1 MNLPEITTG
10 NEPESEHSVL
20 LREQL
25 QKNWGYPDFRPL
37 QREAMTLVMSD
48 RDSLVVLPTGGGK
61 SLCYQVPAISREGL
75 ALIVSPLIS
84 LMKDQV
90 DSLQTLGIKAACIN
104 SMQSQR
110 DKQEVADQI
119 RRRELKLLY
128 IAPERLVQARTIE
141 FLAQSKVSFIAVDEA
156 HCISQWGHDFR
167 PEYRQLS
174 SLREVFPGV
183 SIHGYT
189 ATATPQVRTD
199 IVEQLGLKEAQ
210 VLVGSF
216 DRPNLLYRVERRG
229 DSVGQIQQ
237 ILKRHKGETGIIYCI
252 SRKNVEAT
260 SSALNQLGFRTLPY
274 HAGLSDDDRRRSQE
288 AFIEEKVDIIVATV
302 AFGMGIDKSN
312 VRFVIHAEMP
322 KSLEHYQQES
332 GRAGRDGLEAECTLL
347 YSPGDAEIWTYLMND
362 VEDAAVRASAES
374 SLRSMRQYCTSMRC
388 RHQLLVEHFGQKLD
402 SPNCGACDV
411 CLKEMQPVE
420 EPLVIAQKILSSVI
434 RQGERFGAAY
444 TAQVLK
450 GSKNKRI
457 SENGH
462 DSLSTW
468 GLLKSESELQIR
480 SWIDQLVS
488 QGFLRSVGEYNCVQV
503 TSTGRQLLKGQ
514 VQPVLLRARTTEK
527 VAAAEDKWEGVD
539 RDLFEEL
546 RGMRNRL
553 AIRKNVP
560 PYIVFGDG
568 TLRSLAAHRPTTREG
583 LQQIQGIGVKKM
595 QEFGP
600 VVLFTIQQWCEKHQL
615 TTNVGLASNGSD
627 SLSDVK
633 KAPARIVTG
642 TIPEEYVEYF
652 EQRIPVEEIADQ
664 LDRTADTVVKHL
676 TVWIQQRRITEI
688 GSWVTMTQQKL
699 VEDSLGRLGAER
711 LKPIFEDLKGEI
723 PYYIIRVVIT
733 AWELKQQDDD

>member
-1 MNLPEITTG
+1 MNSSESTTD
-10 NEPESEHSVL
+10 NAADSECAVQ
-20 LREQL
+20 LRVHL
-25 QKNWGYPDFRPL
+25 QKHWGYSDFRPL
-37 QREAMTLVMSD
+37 QREAMTLVMGD

-61 SLCYQVPAISREGL
+61 SLCYQVPAISRDGL

-90 DSLQTLGIKAACIN
+90 DSLQSVGVKAACIN
-104 SMQSQR
+104 SMQTQR
-110 DKQEVADQI
+110 DKIEVADLI

-128 IAPERLVQARTIE
+128 IAPERLVQPKTIE

-174 SLREVFPGV
+174 SLRDVFPGV

-189 ATATPQVRTD
+189 ATATPQVRND
-199 IVEQLGLKEAQ
+199 IVEQLGLKNAE

-216 DRPNLLYRVERRG
+216 DRPNLVYRVERRADG
-229 DSVGQIQQ
+229 IAQIQQ

-252 SRKNVEAT
+252 SRKNVEAN
-260 SSALNQLGFRTLPY
+260 SQALNQLGFRTLPY
-274 HAGLSDDDRRRSQE
+274 HAGLSDDDRRRSQD

-347 YSPGDAEIWTYLMND
+347 YSPADAEIWNFLMND
-362 VEDAAVRASAES
+362 VEDPAVRAAGET

-402 SPNCGACDV
+402 SLNCGACDI

-457 SENGH
+457 TENGH

-468 GLLKSESELQIR
+468 GLLRADSELQIR

-488 QGFLRSVGEYNCVQV
+488 QGFMRSVGEYNCLQV
-503 TSTGRQLLKGQ
+503 TSVGRQLLKGQ
-514 VQPVLLRARTTEK
+514 LQPTLLKTRTTEK
-527 VAAAEDKWEGVD
+527 VASAEDKWEGVD

-553 AIRKNVP
+553 AVQKNVP

-568 TLRSLAAHRPTTREG
+568 TLRALAAHRPTTRQG
-583 LQQIQGIGVKKM
+583 LQQIQGIGVKKL

-600 VVLFTIQQWCEKHQL
+600 VVLFTIQQWCEQHKL
-615 TTNVGLASNGSD
+615 SANVGL
-627 SLSDVK
+627 SLDEEAVPQEITKIEPRAAVSS
-633 KAPARIVTG
+633 
-642 TIPEEYVEYF
+642 IPDEYLEYF
-652 EQRIPVEEIADQ
+652 EKRIPVEEVADQ
-664 LDRTADTVVKHL
+664 LDRTADTVVKYL
-676 TVWIQQRRITEI
+676 TAFLQRRRITDI
-688 GSWVTMTQQKL
+688 GSWVPLTQQNRI
-699 VEDSLGRLGAER
+699 EESLGRLGSER
-711 LKPIFEDLKGEI
+711 LKPLFEDLKGEI
-723 PYYIIRVVIT
+723 PYYIIRLVVT
-733 AWELKQQDDD
+733 AWELKQQEES

>member
-1 MNLPEITTG
+1 MNLPEMTTG
-10 NEPESEHSVL
+10 IEPETEHSSL

-110 DKQEVADQI
+110 DKLEVADQI

-189 ATATPQVRTD
+189 ATATPQVRSD
-199 IVEQLGLKEAQ
+199 IVEQLGLKDAQ

-347 YSPGDAEIWTYLMND
+347 YSPADAEIWTYLMND

-388 RHQLLVEHFGQKLD
+388 RHQLLVEHFGQKLE
-402 SPNCGACDV
+402 SLNCGACDV

-488 QGFLRSVGEYNCVQV
+488 QGFMRSAGEYNCLQV
-503 TSTGRQLLKGQ
+503 TTAGRQLLKGQ
-514 VQPVLLRARTTEK
+514 TQPVLLRARTTEK
-527 VAAAEDKWEGVD
+527 VAATEDKWEGVD

-553 AIRKNVP
+553 AIQKNVP

-568 TLRSLAAHRPTTREG
+568 TLRALAAHRPTTREG

-600 VVLFTIQQWCEKHQL
+600 VVLFTIQQWCEQHQL
-615 TTNVGLASNGSD
+615 ATNVGL
-627 SLSDVK
+627 SLD
-633 KAPARIVTG
+633 ATELPAETKRTSVRSVTG
-642 TIPEEYVEYF
+642 SIPEEYVEYF

-688 GSWVTMTQQKL
+688 GAWVTITQQKL
-699 VEDSLGRLGAER
+699 IEDSLGRLGAER
-711 LKPIFEDLKGEI
+711 LKPLFDDLKGEI
-723 PYYIIRVVIT
+723 PYYIIRLVIT
-733 AWELKQQDDD
+733 VWELKQQEDN